1 MKFEKNK
8 VGTLLT
14 LKPSGR
20 LDSHE
25 SDSFEEKLKE
35 LIEAGDN
42 HILLDLSDIN
52 YVSSRGLRV
61 FINGAKW
68 AQSAGGRLAV
78 CSPQGEVRKVLDMT
92 GLGNLFGV
100 FATSEEAVQSFESDS

>member
-1 MKFEKNK
+1 MKFEKSK
-8 VGTLLT
+8 TGSLLIV
-14 LKPSGR
+14 KPSGR

-25 SDSFEEKLKE
+25 SESFEEALKK

-42 HILLDLSDIN
+42 HILLDLSEIN

-61 FINGAKW
+61 LINGAKW
-68 AQSAGGRLAV
+68 AQSTGGRLAV
-78 CSPQGEVRKVLDMT
+78 CSPQGEVQKVLDMT

-100 FATSEEAVQSFESDS
+100 FATSVEAVQSFESNS

>member
-1 MKFEKNK
+1 MKFEKNRA
-8 VGTLLT
+8 GSLLIV
-14 LKPSGR
+14 KPSGR

-25 SDSFEEKLKE
+25 SESFEEALRK
-35 LIEAGDN
+35 LIEDGDN
-42 HILLDLSDIN
+42 HILLDLSEIN

-61 FINGAKW
+61 FISTAKW

-78 CSPQGEVRKVLDMT
+78 CSPQGEVKKVLDMT

-100 FATSEEAVQSFESDS
+100 FATSEEAIQSFESDT